1 MHVHRMTR
9 HYAFITNAKFAH
21 TDAQTTS
28 KTQFNKG
35 ETAKFLPTVSS
46 SAKTKAVTS
55 SLLK

>member
-1 MHVHRMTR
+1 MTR